1 VSGVD
6 FSEFCELTKPQYFGY
21 KKQPWYLKDLFKA
34 AGIRRDYSDDHL
46 KAVFNG
52 TKPFASNMK
61 RYFPHPVRIDSIAA
75 FFEKHLQSEY
85 VKLLA
90 DAFGIPADEEKN
102 LSYLSYALAAQV
114 AAFIS
119 NREETESENIVPDKY
134 EEARVRKESGVYQI
148 TRRLYDGDDVWVED
162 RTKKHAA
169 AFYEKIHHT
178 WVIHNQGNVIW
189 HKRKLVCANPEET
202 GRRTKVF
209 EIEIEELQPG
219 KYIKIATDF
228 NARGQEG
235 KFVSKWDMIDEH
247 GNNCFPGSRNIFDV
261 EINTTFG
268 K

>member
-1 VSGVD
+1 MD

-21 KKQPWYLKDLFKA
+21 NKQSWYLKDLFKA

-61 RYFPHPVRIDSIAA
+61 RHFPHPVSIDSIAA
-75 FFEKHLQSEY
+75 FFEKHLQPEY

-102 LSYLSYALAAQV
+102 LSCLSYALAAQV

-169 AFYEKIHHT
+169 AFYEDIHHT
-178 WVIHNQGNVIW
+178 LSLIHI
-189 HKRKLVCANPEET
+189 
-202 GRRTKVF
+202 
-209 EIEIEELQPG
+209 
-219 KYIKIATDF
+219 
-228 NARGQEG
+228 
-235 KFVSKWDMIDEH
+235 
-247 GNNCFPGSRNIFDV
+247 
-261 EINTTFG
+261 
-268 K
+268 